1 MADEVGYLVVEDVE
15 VGYGVCNLITP
26 IPTFPRRGGRSVF
39 CSPHPSPLPKGE
51 GTLNGGFVL
60 ALPLWIPACAGKTVR
75 GGFAVGV
82 GEAVLEEVLCG
93 FEAVVDFDAGGFAL
107 HCFREEA
114 RDVFTVF
121 GETDDVLL

>member
-1 MADEVGYLVVEDVE
+1 MANEVGYLVVEDVE
-15 VGYGVCNLITP
+15 VGYGGCGL
-26 IPTFPRRGGRSVF
+26 F
-39 CSPHPSPLPKGE
+39 SPHPSPLPKGE

-60 ALPLWIPACAGKTVR
+60 ALPLWIPACAGKAVR

-82 GEAVLEEVLCG
+82 GEAVADKVFCG
-93 FEAVVDFDAGGFAL
+93 FHAVADFDAGGLAP

>member
-15 VGYGVCNLITP
+15 VGYWGCNL
-26 IPTFPRRGGRSVF
+26 F
-39 CSPHPSPLPKGE
+39 SPHPNPLLPVLGQGHASQGQARLPWGE
-51 GTLNGGFVL
+51 GTLIGGFVA
-60 ALPLWIPACAGKTVR
+60 ALLLWIPAYAGKTVR

-82 GEAVLEEVLCG
+82 GEAEADQVLGG
-93 FEAVVDFDAGGFAL
+93 FEAVVDFDARGLAVQGVG
-107 HCFREEA
+107 EKA